1 MLFFVIFSSVEAI
14 SQSQTH
20 NKMSEDCKQARDST
34 QETLSI
40 LTSLGRYNGPLTLRG
55 AAVTEDLTPA
65 IKEALKSGKRLIHQ
79 YANTQEICFVEEELR
94 WLRAM
99 AKILE
104 SYGIECS
111 KFNSV
116 KEMEELVLPLGKFI
130 PPGGHVYLSREDQQ
144 IRMVKAIVKYENEVI
159 KKLGKRFITVND
171 CKLDKAE
178 LKFLPYNLAK
188 LRKIWEVGQAKI
200 PNL

>member
-1 MLFFVIFSSVEAI
+1 
-14 SQSQTH
+14 
-20 NKMSEDCKQARDST
+20 
-34 QETLSI
+34 
-40 LTSLGRYNGPLTLRG
+40 
-55 AAVTEDLTPA
+55 
-65 IKEALKSGKRLIHQ
+65 
-79 YANTQEICFVEEELR
+79 
-94 WLRAM
+94 M
-99 AKILE
+99 AKSHGKNSG

-144 IRMVKAIVKYENEVI
+144 LRMVKAIVEYENEVI

-178 LKFLPYNLAK
+178 IKFLPYNLAK
-188 LRKIWEVGQAKI
+188 LRKIWEVNPVKI
-200 PNL
+200 PQSLETHEKKTLINSLEALETRMFSIYEKISFDLEQASKLFRAGKSNELQNIIGKEQKYSPWVVIQKEE